1 MMGFAGVLLIVGP
14 KSGLPDPALAIWV
27 LIGLG
32 APLMHGLG
40 YVMLSERNRPADADS
55 LSIASGTLYATA
67 VMTLPLAI
75 AFGQFRLVL
84 PPFSAGE
91 LAMITHFVLAAFNF
105 YAIFELIRI
114 SGPTYMS
121 QANFLAVAFGV
132 IFGMLIFGETHSL
145 YVWGAM
151 ALTLAGVALVN
162 LRRKKALG

>member
-1 MMGFAGVLLIVGP
+1 MAILDVGHVCGSACDDDGAFHTCGIVTWLVTTEQDFTIFGHVPRHLLRLARLQNESVGFV
-14 KSGLPDPALAIWV
+14 
-27 LIGLG
+27 
-32 APLMHGLG
+32 MHGHVVTHLG
-40 YVMLSERNRPADADS
+40 HFS
-55 LSIASGTLYATA
+55 
-67 VMTLPLAI
+67 
-75 AFGQFRLVL
+75 LVL
-84 PPFSAGE
+84 PPFTTGE